1 VGLEWSPKIIK
12 SAESLRSEEGLSGED
27 WIKVVLDIRGDEVSM
42 KGRKEGKNNFRDRI
56 FQLAPR

>member
-1 VGLEWSPKIIK
+1 MGLEWSPKIIK
-12 SAESLRSEEGLSGED
+12 SAESLRSEEELSGEN

-42 KGRKEGKNNFRDRI
+42 KGREEGKNNFRDRI